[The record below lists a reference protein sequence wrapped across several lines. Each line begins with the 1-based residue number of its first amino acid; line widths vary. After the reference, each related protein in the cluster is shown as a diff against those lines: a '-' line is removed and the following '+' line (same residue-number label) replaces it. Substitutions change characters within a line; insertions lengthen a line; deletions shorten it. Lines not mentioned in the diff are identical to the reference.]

1 MKQIFVLSALLAA
14 AGLCTAQE
22 TGRVISSTPVIQ
34 QVGVPRQVCSNEAVL
49 TQPSTK
55 SGAGALLG
63 AVAGGAAGNA
73 VGPGS
78 GRAAATVL
86 GILGGAMLGDRIEG
100 PSQPQ
105 VQNVQRCSTQT
116 FYENRTVGYNVVYEY
131 AGRQYTV
138 QMPSD
143 PGPTVRLQ
151 ITPISSAPPPSAPS
165 TDGGYVQP
173 VQPIYVQPPVLAPT
187 TYTTPVYPTYYAQP
201 YYVQPYYAQPY
212 YAQPYF
218 APVALSLGFSFHS
231 GHRHHRHG
239 H

>member
-1 MKQIFVLSALLAA
+1 MKQILLLSTLLAA
-14 AGLCTAQE
+14 AGLCAAQE

-34 QVGVPRQVCSNEAVL
+34 QVGVPRQVCTNEAVL

-73 VGPGS
+73 VGHGS

-86 GILGGAMLGDRIEG
+86 GILGGAMIGDRIEG

-131 AGRQYTV
+131 AGKQYTV

-151 ITPISSAPPPSAPS
+151 ITPISTAPPPPDS
-165 TDGGYVQP
+165 GYVQP
-173 VQPIYVQPPVLAPT
+173 APAPPVYVQPVAPT
-187 TYTTPVYPTYYAQP
+187 TYITPVYPAYYAR
-201 YYVQPYYAQPY
+201 PY

-231 GHRHHRHG
+231 GHRHHGPH